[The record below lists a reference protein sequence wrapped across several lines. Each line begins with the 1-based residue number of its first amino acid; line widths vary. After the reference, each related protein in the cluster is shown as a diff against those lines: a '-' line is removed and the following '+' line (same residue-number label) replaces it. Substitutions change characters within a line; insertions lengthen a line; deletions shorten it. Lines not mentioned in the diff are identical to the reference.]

1 MSKVVGNE
9 GSDAQLKGP
18 RADRV
23 FQLSLIK
30 AEHRYSFRYEL
41 GAEQEMVRAILRM
54 AKAPTNDLS
63 AIDALVLSHQIG
75 RNKAAILEKQNTTW
89 DHDTYK

>member
-1 MSKVVGNE
+1 MSKVVRNE
-9 GSDAQLKGP
+9 GSEAQLKGP
-18 RADRV
+18 SADRV

-54 AKAPTNDLS
+54 AKAPNNDLS

-75 RNKAAILEKQNTTW
+75 RNKAAILEKQNTT
-89 DHDTYK
+89 

>member
-9 GSDAQLKGP
+9 GSEAQLKGP
-18 RADRV
+18 CADRV

-54 AKAPTNDLS
+54 AKSPTNDLG